1 MKNDASVSRALG
13 KNVKSERMKAGQ
25 LKYLVVVHILGIL
38 YRKSAYWWRGG
49 NVWRPCYCSG

>member
-25 LKYLVVVHILGIL
+25 LKYLVVVHILGIF
-38 YRKSAYWWRGG
+38 
-49 NVWRPCYCSG
+49 V